1 MFLSNLTTFNYQFIS
16 AGHWVVIDVKDFA
29 FGLVT
34 LNRSLL
40 VHFAGKSQFWLGELK
55 KVFSQF
61 YFYFEMVG
69 RTVIGLTDN
78 VSCLIIK

>member
-34 LNRSLL
+34 LDGSLL
-40 VHFAGKSQFWLGELK
+40 VHFTGKSQFWFGELK
-55 KVFSQF
+55 
-61 YFYFEMVG
+61 
-69 RTVIGLTDN
+69 
-78 VSCLIIK
+78 IIN